1 MGEREGPGPD
11 GEERDGAD
19 PAGGAPPGTDA
30 AIVLPAPV
38 ELDAGPRTLVQYRFS
53 RVFLRDSVEY
63 NRIVNLTDAVV
74 AIALT
79 LLVLQLAVPA
89 LANDAVATNGL
100 VIDLLRDLYAPA
112 LAFTLSFVIIAFSW
126 FGHHRFVDR
135 LNGFDNAMILW
146 NFCYLFTLVLVP
158 FASDVVGN
166 YGDTDAALI
175 VYAIVMALLFG
186 IDFPGRIVANRHG
199 LLADHYTRKQWWA
212 HGMLSLSASF
222 VFLVS
227 IPVFLVTEGAVT
239 AAFWVLIWPLSA
251 VVGRWVVRVD
261 AEAVAHHAA
270 HAAPPA

>member
-1 MGEREGPGPD
+1 MPEREDEPD
-11 GEERDGAD
+11 
-19 PAGGAPPGTDA
+19 PSAPPDV
-30 AIVLPAPV
+30 VLPTPT
-38 ELDAGPRTLVQYRFS
+38 EIDAGPLTLVQYRFEHVY
-53 RVFLRDSVEY
+53 RRDSVEY

-89 LANDAVATNGL
+89 LADGAQATNEL
-100 VIDLLRDLYAPA
+100 VMDVLRDLYAPA

-158 FASDVVGN
+158 FASDLVGN
-166 YGDTDAALI
+166 YGDTDAAL
-175 VYAIVMALLFG
+175 VLYAVVMALLFG
-186 IDFPGRIVANRHG
+186 IDFPGRIVAHRHG
-199 LLADHYTRKQWWA
+199 LLGDHYTRKQWWA
-212 HGMLSLSASF
+212 HGLLALSASV

-227 IPVFLVTEGAVT
+227 IPVFLLTDGAVG
-239 AAFWVLIWPLSA
+239 AAFWILIWPFSV

-261 AEAVAHHAA
+261 AEAAAQHAA
-270 HAAPPA
+270 ATPPAG